1 MKKILLM
8 IMLLISTTLFSQ
20 DTTLYIDEVI
30 VTHSVKADEKDPIS
44 FENIETK
51 SIDKLQRA
59 QEIPGLIKG
68 QTSVNAFSDAG
79 NFVGYSYFSIRNI
92 DQTRINVT
100 YDGVPLNEPEDQG
113 AYFSN
118 FPGFSNHVKSI
129 QIQRGIGT
137 FSNGTANYGGSINFE
152 SDKLESKP
160 SFAINS
166 GFGSFNT
173 YQITT
178 KINTGKIKNWR
189 FGFGNTYTNSD
200 VYRRH
205 SGFKGNSTFFNALW
219 LKDKNSLKLVA
230 FIGRSRSQMA

>member
-100 YDGVPLNEPEDQG
+100 YD
-113 AYFSN
+113 
-118 FPGFSNHVKSI
+118 
-129 QIQRGIGT
+129 RG
-137 FSNGTANYGGSINFE
+137 S
-152 SDKLESKP
+152 
-160 SFAINS
+160 
-166 GFGSFNT
+166 
-173 YQITT
+173 T
-178 KINTGKIKNWR
+178 K
-189 FGFGNTYTNSD
+189 
-200 VYRRH
+200 
-205 SGFKGNSTFFNALW
+205 
-219 LKDKNSLKLVA
+219 
-230 FIGRSRSQMA
+230 